1 MDVKNKYIYD
11 LETYSNF
18 FLATF
23 KIANKD
29 EWLEFEIS
37 ERINDI
43 NKLRRFLNSKPAC
56 IGYNNI
62 NFDYPVLHNTIL
74 NNNEDWTANEIYEEV
89 QKIID
94 SEYSAIRDW
103 NVKVPQLDLFKIWHY
118 DNKARITSLKWLEF
132 AMRMDSIED
141 LPYSPDTILTSSQM
155 DEVKSYCRNDILAT
169 EMFYNNSKDN
179 IKLRVNMTKELNHNV
194 MNYSDVKIGEYLN
207 RITYEKLSGKSFESF
222 RELQTNRGTIQIKD
236 LIPDFIKFKTKPLQD
251 FLKQIKTESFNANTK
266 GDWEKS
272 LSIGTMNINFAKGG
286 LHSKDTPGIKKCKE
300 GYYLKEKDVGSM
312 YPKALIA
319 GNMYPDHL
327 GPAWNKGIE
336 LLYNERTD
344 ILKPALKKLKY
355 KSDEYEFINSKQE
368 VYKLAMNGGGY
379 GKTGSDYGWQ
389 KDKLVMFKVTFR
401 GQLSLL
407 MLLESYY
414 LLGDVDLVSA
424 NTDGIVIHYK
434 KEIDYKVQ
442 EIHNEWE
449 KITNSI
455 LEDTFYSKI
464 VFRDVNNYI
473 AFIIDS
479 EGNHLKYKMKG
490 AYEIDRDY
498 HKNQSKR
505 VVAISAANYFINGI
519 EPHISLKEHL
529 KGNDYSFAKNYGI
542 YDFCIGSKMTGKNK
556 LYERET
562 IGVKITNHKLGK
574 VNRYYVSKTG
584 NQLIKVLPP
593 LEKNFITKTDK
604 FKSTHPNQLDMFDF
618 IEDTTLVDPKNRE
631 TNIEAGWKCTL
642 FNKYKELED
651 YNISYNYYISEVN
664 KLINLD

>member
-1 MDVKNKYIYD
+1 
-11 LETYSNF
+11 
-18 FLATF
+18 
-23 KIANKD
+23 
-29 EWLEFEIS
+29 
-37 ERINDI
+37 
-43 NKLRRFLNSKPAC
+43 
-56 IGYNNI
+56 
-62 NFDYPVLHNTIL
+62 
-74 NNNEDWTANEIYEEV
+74 
-89 QKIID
+89 
-94 SEYSAIRDW
+94 
-103 NVKVPQLDLFKIWHY
+103 
-118 DNKARITSLKWLEF
+118 
-132 AMRMDSIED
+132 
-141 LPYSPDTILTSSQM
+141 
-155 DEVKSYCRNDILAT
+155 
-169 EMFYNNSKDN
+169 
-179 IKLRVNMTKELNHNV
+179 
-194 MNYSDVKIGEYLN
+194 
-207 RITYEKLSGKSFESF
+207 
-222 RELQTNRGTIQIKD
+222 
-236 LIPDFIKFKTKPLQD
+236 
-251 FLKQIKTESFNANTK
+251 
-266 GDWEKS
+266 
-272 LSIGTMNINFAKGG
+272 
-286 LHSKDTPGIKKCKE
+286 
-300 GYYLKEKDVGSM
+300 
-312 YPKALIA
+312 
-319 GNMYPDHL
+319 
-327 GPAWNKGIE
+327 
-336 LLYNERTD
+336 
-344 ILKPALKKLKY
+344 
-355 KSDEYEFINSKQE
+355 
-368 VYKLAMNGGGY
+368 MNGGGY

-434 KEIDYKVQ
+434 KGIDYKVQ
-442 EIHNEWE
+442 EIHDEWE
-449 KITNSI
+449 KITDSI

-479 EGNHLKYKMKG
+479 DGNHLKYKMKG

-498 HKNQSKR
+498 HKNHSKR

-562 IGVKITNHKLGK
+562 IGVKVTDTKLGK

-584 NQLIKVLPP
+584 NQLIKILPP

>member
-1 MDVKNKYIYD
+1 MKGEKYIYD

-23 KIANKD
+23 KVANEDK
-29 EWLEFEIS
+29 WFEFEIS
-37 ERINDI
+37 DRINDI
-43 NKLRRFLNSKPAC
+43 DNLREFLKLKPPC

-74 NNNEDWTANEIYEEV
+74 KNNKNWAANEIYLEV
-89 QKIID
+89 QKIIE
-94 SEYSAIRDW
+94 SEYSAIKDW
-103 NVKVPQLDLFKIWHY
+103 DVKIPQLDLFKIWHY
-118 DNKARITSLKWLEF
+118 DNKARVTSLKWLEF
-132 AMRMDSIED
+132 AMRMENIED
-141 LPYSPDTILTSSQM
+141 LPYAPETILNDKQK
-155 DEVKSYCRNDILAT
+155 DEVISYCRNDILAT

-207 RITYEKLSGKSFESF
+207 RVTYEKLSGKPFKEF
-222 RELQTNRGTIQIKD
+222 KDLQTGRKIIQIKD
-236 LIPDFIKFKTKPLQD
+236 LIPDFIQFKTKPFQD
-251 FLKQIKTESFNANTK
+251 FLEQIKTESFNANTK

-272 LSIGTMNINFAKGG
+272 LNIGNMEITFANGG
-286 LHSKDTPGIKKCKE
+286 LHSKDKSGIKTCKE

-319 GNMYPDHL
+319 GNMYPEHL

-344 ILKPALKKLKY
+344 KLKPALKTLEY

-379 GKTGSDYGWQ
+379 GKTGSDFGWQ

-442 EIHNEWE
+442 EIHDEWE
-449 KITNSI
+449 KLTDSI

-464 VFRDVNNYI
+464 IFRDVNNYI

-498 HKNQSKR
+498 HKNHSKR
-505 VVAISAANYFINGI
+505 VVAIAASNYFINN
-519 EPHISLKEHL
+519 ISPEITLKEHL
-529 KGNDYSFAKNYGI
+529 KGNDYSFAKNYGV
-542 YDFCIGSKMTGKNK
+542 YDFCMGSKMKGKNR
-556 LYERET
+556 LYERVIEGT
-562 IGVKITNHKLGK
+562 IITDNKLGR

-584 NQLIKVLPP
+584 NQLIKILPP
-593 LEKNFITKTDK
+593 LEKNYITQTDK
-604 FKSTHPNQLDMFDF
+604 FKEKHPNQMNIFDV
-618 IEDTTLVDPKNRE
+618 IEDEILVDPKNRE

-642 FNKYKELED
+642 FNKYKKLED
-651 YNISYNYYISEVN
+651 YNISYNYYISEIN
-664 KLINLD
+664 KLIDLN